1 MKDRKIEKKEE
12 TCKEEFIVK
21 MKHVYSLQM
30 TKNLEEKNS
39 GKGGTP
45 ALLGDERTDWGA
57 YLNLGVIWI
66 GEVSW
71 DELSYINY
79 QKNQKNQK
87 CYLNCL

>member
-45 ALLGDERTDWGA
+45 ALLGDERTD
-57 YLNLGVIWI
+57 
-66 GEVSW
+66 
-71 DELSYINY
+71 
-79 QKNQKNQK
+79 
-87 CYLNCL
+87 